1 MTNEQVLEHLTSMAK
16 QRENVRVLVLN
27 GSLVNPNV
35 ATDRFQDVDVT
46 CFVEDVTAFI
56 EDRSWM
62 VPLGDVLIMQMP
74 DEVPG
79 KEDYGRFAFLVQFA
93 AGHRVDLTV
102 RPLRDVQETIQADSL
117 SLVLIDKDGVAGR
130 PVPSDD
136 TYRIKPPSRFDY
148 EQCWNEFWWVSLY
161 VVKGIKRGQLLY
173 AYDHV
178 TIMRAML
185 RKMLSWEVGYKTD
198 FTVNAGKSG
207 DGLAPYMGTTDWD
220 NYVHTFPT
228 IETASLEAAHAALVE
243 QFERTSRQVAV
254 RAGYPFHAEE
264 ACRIRDAFSTLWCS
278 ND

>member
-1 MTNEQVLEHLTSMAK
+1 MTNEQVLEHLTAMAAE
-16 QRENVRVLVLN
+16 REYVRVLVLN
-27 GSLVNPNV
+27 GSLVNPHV
-35 ATDRFQDVDVT
+35 KPDRFQDVDVT

-62 VPLGDVLIMQMP
+62 APLGDVLIMQTP

-79 KEDYGRFAFLVQFA
+79 GDEYERFAFLVQFA

-102 RPLRDVQETIQADSL
+102 RPMRDVQEAIHADSL
-117 SLVLIDKDGVAGR
+117 SLVLIDKDEIAGQ
-130 PVPSDD
+130 PIPSDD
-136 TYRIKPPSRFDY
+136 TYRIKRPSRFDY

-185 RKMLSWEVGYKTD
+185 RKMMSWEVGYKTD

-207 DGLAPYMGTTDWD
+207 DSLASYVDAEQWD
-220 NYVHTFPT
+220 SYLYTFPT
-228 IETASLEAAHAALVE
+228 IEAASLEGALEALVE

-254 RAGYPFHAEE
+254 RAGYPFRAEE
-264 ACRIRDAFSTLWCS
+264 ARRIRDAFSTLWGS

>member
-1 MTNEQVLEHLTSMAK
+1 MTNEQVVEHLTSVAK
-16 QRENVRVLVLN
+16 QREDVRVLILN

-35 ATDRFQDVDVT
+35 STDRFQDVDVT
-46 CFVEDVTAFI
+46 CFVEDVDTFI

-62 VPLGDVLIMQMP
+62 MPLGDVLIMQTP

-79 KEDYGRFAFLVQFA
+79 KEDYDRFAFLVQFA

-102 RPLRDVQETIQADSL
+102 RPLRDVQATIQADSL
-117 SLVLIDKDGVAGR
+117 SLVLIDKDGIAGR

-185 RKMLSWEVGYKTD
+185 RQMLSWEVGFETG
-198 FTVNAGKSG
+198 FTVNAGKAG
-207 DGLAPYMGTTDWD
+207 DALAPYMDAAEWD
-220 NYVHTFPT
+220 DYLHTFPI
-228 IETASLEAAHAALVE
+228 IETASIEAAHTALVE
-243 QFERTSRQVAV
+243 QFERTSRRVAE
-254 RAGYPFHAEE
+254 RAGYSFRAEE
-264 ACRIRDAFSTLWCS
+264 ACRIRDAFSTLWG
-278 ND
+278 